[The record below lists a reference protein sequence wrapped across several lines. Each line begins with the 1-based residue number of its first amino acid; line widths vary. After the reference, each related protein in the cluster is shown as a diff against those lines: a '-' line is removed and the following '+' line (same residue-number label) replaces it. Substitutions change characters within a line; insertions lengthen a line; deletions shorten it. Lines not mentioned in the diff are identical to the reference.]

1 MEFSLNQRLR
11 ERLLALRLERLGH
24 QEPVAGPAIYQ
35 GWDGRNHLV
44 LHGGQQYRVTPAKV
58 LTRGALVVGEPVS
71 FVQGFL
77 DGISGD

>member
-1 MEFSLNQRLR
+1 MGLDQVLQQSHLQQRLG
-11 ERLLALRLERLGH
+11 RLQRG
-24 QEPVAGPAIYQ
+24 QKQTTSVSIYQ

-44 LHGGQQYRVTPAKV
+44 LQEGQQYRVTPARV

>member
-1 MEFSLNQRLR
+1 MGSSLDQRLR
-11 ERLLALRLERLGH
+11 KRLLALRLERLQ
-24 QEPVAGPAIYQ
+24 QEPVAGPATYQ

-44 LHGGQQYRVTPAKV
+44 LQEGRQYRVTPAKV